1 MEEFKEYLQQQKLKG
16 RTIEEHSKNVSYFTA
31 WLKQEDYGTG
41 TTIQYAD
48 ILSYIQFEK
57 GKGITPATIN
67 LRLSSIKYYFEWLK
81 SIGEVT
87 KNPAKTIRVKGTI
100 NTIIENPMS
109 SEELETM
116 YQQYAQLIIPDHLTI
131 IHKRSVVILGLM
143 IWQGVHSGELQK
155 MEVTHIDLSN
165 ASVYI
170 PSTSQSNSRQI
181 PIDSKQFLI
190 LHEYLSVIRHLLKP
204 KENELIAGSVRN
216 HVHRVLQE
224 IQGINPMIRNAQ
236 QIRGSVIINWL
247 KKHSKRQVQY
257 MAGHKYISSTEKYE
271 QQELDSLKD
280 VLSKHHPFG

>member
-1 MEEFKEYLQQQKLKG
+1 MEGFKRYLQQQKLKS
-16 RTIEEHSKNVSYFTA
+16 RTIEEHSKNVGYFES

-48 ILSYIQFEK
+48 LLSYIQFEK
-57 GKGITPATIN
+57 EKGITPATIN
-67 LRLSSIKYYFEWLK
+67 LRLSSIKYYFEYLK
-81 SIGEVT
+81 SIGEVV

-100 NTIIENPMS
+100 NTIIENSLSTP
-109 SEELETM
+109 ELETL
-116 YQQYAQLIIPDHLTI
+116 YQQYAQLAVPDHLEI

-155 MEVTHIDLSN
+155 MEISHVDLNN

-170 PSTSQSNSRQI
+170 PSTNQSNSRQI
-181 PIDSKQFLI
+181 RINSKQLLS
-190 LHEYLSVIRHLLKP
+190 LHEYVSAVRILLKP
-204 KENELIAGSVRN
+204 KGNELIAGSVRN
-216 HVHRVLQE
+216 HVQRVLQE

-247 KKHSKRQVQY
+247 KQHSKRQVQY

-271 QQELDSLKD
+271 QQEIDSLKD

>member
-1 MEEFKEYLQQQKLKG
+1 MEDFRVYLQQQKLKG
-16 RTIEEHSKNVSYFTA
+16 RTVEEHCKNAGYFIA

-48 ILSYIQFEK
+48 LLSYIQFEK
-57 GKGITPATIN
+57 AKGLTPATIN

-81 SIGEVT
+81 SIGEVAR
-87 KNPAKTIRVKGTI
+87 NPAKTIRVKGTI
-100 NTIIENPMS
+100 NTIIENPLS
-109 SEELETM
+109 SDELENL
-116 YQQYAQLIIPDHLTI
+116 YQQYASLSVPDHLVM

-155 MEVTHIDLSN
+155 MEITHIDLNN

-170 PSTSQSNSRQI
+170 PSTSQSNSRQLHM
-181 PIDSKQFLI
+181 DSKQLLI
-190 LHEYLSVIRHLLKP
+190 LHEYLSAIRFLLKQ
-204 KENELIAGSVRN
+204 KGNELIVGSVRN
-216 HVHRVLQE
+216 HVQRVLLE
-224 IQGINPMIRNAQ
+224 IQGINPIIKNAQ

-257 MAGHKYISSTEKYE
+257 MAGHRYISSTEKYV

>member
-1 MEEFKEYLQQQKLKG
+1 MEDFKVYLQSLKLKG
-16 RTIEEHSKNVSYFTA
+16 RTVEEHSKNAGYFIS
-31 WLKQEDYGTG
+31 WMKQEDYGTG

-48 ILSYIQFEK
+48 LLSYIQFEK
-57 GKGITPATIN
+57 GKGISPATIN

-81 SIGEVT
+81 SIGEVV

-100 NTIIENPMS
+100 STVIENPLS
-109 SEELETM
+109 TEELETI
-116 YQQYAQLIIPDHLTI
+116 YHQYSQLSIPEHLAM

-155 MEVTHIDLSN
+155 MEIIHIDLSN

-181 PIDSKQFLI
+181 SINSKQLLS
-190 LHEYLSVIRHLLKP
+190 LHEYVSGIRLLLKP
-204 KENELIAGSVRN
+204 KGNELIAGSVRN
-216 HVHRVLQE
+216 HVQRVLQE
-224 IQGINPMIRNAQ
+224 IKGINPMIRNAQ

-247 KKHSKRQVQY
+247 KQHSKRQVQY

-271 QQELDSLKD
+271 QQEMDSLKD
-280 VLSKHHPFG
+280 VLAKHHPFG